1 MKVISFL
8 TISAAALCFY
18 LTAAVLRT
26 KPRTRTHWLLAAS
39 TFVLTFWSFF
49 AYFAYNA
56 ENLRHFYIFFYISI
70 SGLFL
75 FLPLQNLFIRHIT
88 GKITLWYLLLIGLPA
103 LFFAVKNIDGTV
115 TFSNFY
121 RREGTWVFVPAA
133 GTVWNVLWTVYFIAV
148 LGIGIIFLAGWYR
161 RSVLRREKKQIR
173 LLIIFASVS
182 MALTVGDY
190 ILHNQLPFMRTVS
203 HAPVLLI
210 PWVAGYV
217 IAVKRYHLF
226 NITPERVTRRIVESI
241 EQLVILVSPSGK
253 PAYMNG
259 NALRFFGVPFTKLEQ
274 VRIDDYFLEAEEED
288 SLIPAGGNAFAEQ
301 VPPPQ
306 KQRVVH
312 VSEDTAS
319 WSILEFETTEVFDRF
334 GDPLGFL
341 LIGDVVQDAG
351 GLQEQY
357 NVTAREM
364 DVIGGMIKGWTAEAI
379 AGSLRVAERTVK
391 THISS
396 IYRKFNVK
404 SRVALVNRVL
414 GEDT

>member
-1 MKVISFL
+1 MKIISFL
-8 TISAAALCFY
+8 TISAAAFCFY
-18 LTAAVLRT
+18 LTVTVLWA
-26 KPRTRTHWLLAAS
+26 KPRTRSHWLLAAT

-56 ENLRHFYIFFYISI
+56 ENLRQFYIFFYISI
-70 SGLFL
+70 SGFFL

-88 GKITLWYLLLIGLPA
+88 GKVTPRYLLIVGLPA

-121 RREGTWVFVPAA
+121 RLEGNWVFVPAA
-133 GTVWNVLWTVYFIAV
+133 GTIWNALWTAYFIAL
-148 LGIGIIFLAGWYR
+148 LGVGIIFLAGWYR
-161 RSVLRREKKQIR
+161 RSVLRREKKQIKI
-173 LLIIFASVS
+173 LVIFASVS

-190 ILHNQLPFMRTVS
+190 ILHNQRPFLRTVS
-203 HAPVLLI
+203 HAPILLI

-226 NITPERVTRRIVESI
+226 NITPERVTRRIVEAI
-241 EQLVILVSPSGK
+241 DQLVILVSPAGK
-253 PAYMNG
+253 PTYMNG
-259 NALRFFGVPFTKLEQ
+259 NALRFFGVPFTELEQ
-274 VRIDDYFLEAEEED
+274 IRIDDYFLEAGEKD
-288 SLIPAGGNAFAEQ
+288 SLIPAGQEAEVEQ
-301 VPPPQ
+301 EVSLR

-312 VSEDTAS
+312 VSEDHAS
-319 WSILEFETTEVFDRF
+319 WSVLELETSKVYDRF

-341 LIGDVVQDAG
+341 LIGDVVRDAE
-351 GLQEQY
+351 GLQQQY
-357 NVTAREM
+357 RVTAREM

-379 AGSLRVAERTVK
+379 AGRLQVAERTVK

>member
-1 MKVISFL
+1 
-8 TISAAALCFY
+8 
-18 LTAAVLRT
+18 
-26 KPRTRTHWLLAAS
+26 
-39 TFVLTFWSFF
+39 
-49 AYFAYNA
+49 
-56 ENLRHFYIFFYISI
+56 
-70 SGLFL
+70 
-75 FLPLQNLFIRHIT
+75 
-88 GKITLWYLLLIGLPA
+88 
-103 LFFAVKNIDGTV
+103 
-115 TFSNFY
+115 
-121 RREGTWVFVPAA
+121 
-133 GTVWNVLWTVYFIAV
+133 
-148 LGIGIIFLAGWYR
+148 
-161 RSVLRREKKQIR
+161 
-173 LLIIFASVS
+173 
-182 MALTVGDY
+182 
-190 ILHNQLPFMRTVS
+190 MRTVS
-203 HAPVLLI
+203 HAPILLI

-253 PAYMNG
+253 AAYMNG

-288 SLIPAGGNAFAEQ
+288 TLIPAGGKACAAQ
-301 VPPPQ
+301 DPPPQ

-312 VSEDTAS
+312 VSEDPAS

-379 AGSLRVAERTVK
+379 ACSLRVAERTVK

>member
-1 MKVISFL
+1 LKIISFL
-8 TISAAALCFY
+8 TVSAAAFCLY

-39 TFVLTFWSFF
+39 TFVLTFWSFS

-56 ENLRHFYIFFYISI
+56 ENLTHFSIFFYISI

-88 GKITLWYLLLIGLPA
+88 GKITLRYLLLIGLPA

-121 RREGTWVFVPAA
+121 RREGTWVFVPAG
-133 GTVWNVLWTVYFIAV
+133 GTVWHVLWTVYFIAV
-148 LGIGIIFLAGWYR
+148 LGIGIFFLAGWYR
-161 RSVLRREKKQIR
+161 RSVLHREKKQIR

-203 HAPVLLI
+203 HAPILLI

-253 PAYMNG
+253 AAYMNG

-288 SLIPAGGNAFAEQ
+288 TLIPAGGKACAAQ
-301 VPPPQ
+301 DPPPQ

-312 VSEDTAS
+312 VSEDPAS

-341 LIGDVVQDAG
+341 LIGNVVQDAG

-379 AGSLRVAERTVK
+379 ACSLRVAERTVK